1 MKYIMIPMMVALS
14 CCNPVH
20 AMDENQDCKYTK
32 TVNQNGGEIV
42 SSKTDYDCKTTPKV
56 VYKESTPTVIYREGT
71 TVSSP
76 VTTTRVVSSTPVY
89 YNNNHQ
95 TTNVITDIAKVIF
108 FGGAQSKYFHQP
120 IGNKTITVGFKNR
133 QRGSC
138 YANYETGGTDC
149 Y

>member
-14 CCNPVH
+14 CCTPVH

-32 TVNQNGGEIV
+32 TVNQNGGEII
-42 SSKTDYDCKTTPKV
+42 SSTTDYNCKTTPKV

-89 YNNNHQ
+89 HNNNHQ

-108 FGGAQSKYFHQP
+108 FGGAQHRQVSHNGWVIQVP
-120 IGNKTITVGFKNR
+120 NR
-133 QRGSC
+133 KKGAC
-138 YANYETGGTDC
+138 YATDDLTGTVC

>member
-14 CCNPVH
+14 CCTPVH

-42 SSKTDYDCKTTPKV
+42 SSTTDYDCKTTPKV

-89 YNNNHQ
+89 HNNHSNQNYNVLETIVREVIWPGKIQ
-95 TTNVITDIAKVIF
+95 TSRPFEV
-108 FGGAQSKYFHQP
+108 
-120 IGNKTITVGFKNR
+120 GNMTVSFKR
-133 QRGSC
+133 RDRGKC
-138 YANYETGGTDC
+138 YANWNTGGVDC

>member
-1 MKYIMIPMMVALS
+1 MIPMMVALS
-14 CCNPVH
+14 CCTPVH

-42 SSKTDYDCKTTPKV
+42 SSTTDYDCKTTPKV

-89 YNNNHQ
+89 HNNNHQ

-108 FGGAQSKYFHQP
+108 FRGTKSKYYHTTDGQ
-120 IGNKTITVGFKNR
+120 ISVGIHNRKRGACYHVYGGNDV
-133 QRGSC
+133 C
-138 YANYETGGTDC
+138 Y
-149 Y
+149 